1 MSMTQRIIVAGV
13 AFVLLFLLRIWLN
26 RSGKPYSTLVLTVHK
41 LVGLGLGV
49 LLAAIVYQTHQVAPL
64 GGLEIAVIVV
74 TGLFFVGTVAAGG
87 LLSIDKPAPAFVA
100 TLHLVVPILTVLSTG
115 GTLYLLPRSI

>member
-1 MSMTQRIIVAGV
+1 MTQRIIVAGV
-13 AFVLLFLLRIWLN
+13 AFVLLFLLGIWLN

-74 TGLFFVGTVAAGG
+74 TGLFFVGTVAADG